1 MAFLLQITETR
12 MPDALLE
19 AGGSSVLQTAAS
31 ASPTITV
38 HGSALQTHQV
48 PTREH
53 TTEYPQPLIQTLWG
67 HMCFRIHHFL
77 DVCTFMDQQAYTIYY
92 VEPKWNLDL
101 KLLFLQQKLWMF
113 TYVGVHID
121 YKKP

>member
-77 DVCTFMDQQAYTIYY
+77 DVCTFMDLTGIYY
-92 VEPKWNLDL
+92 ILCRAQVKSRLEMIISAAKVMN
-101 KLLFLQQKLWMF
+101 
-113 TYVGVHID
+113 VHLCGGP
-121 YKKP
+121 YRL